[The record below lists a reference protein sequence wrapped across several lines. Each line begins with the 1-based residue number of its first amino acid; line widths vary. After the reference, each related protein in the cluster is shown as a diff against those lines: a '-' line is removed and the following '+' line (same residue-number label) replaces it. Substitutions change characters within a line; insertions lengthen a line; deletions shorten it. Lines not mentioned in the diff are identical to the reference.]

1 MSECKFVCN
10 YWSVLKDAAVTLT
23 EKQHD
28 CYLNK
33 LDYYH
38 VPGVIG
44 AKAYFIRQEGAK
56 RIVDEGI
63 ITEITANKRNDSFAV
78 KFVINYEDGL
88 CIQRKEVIYG
98 IDGFVTEEEARVGLA
113 LMEI

>member
-1 MSECKFVCN
+1 MSECKFDCN
-10 YWSVLKDAAVTLT
+10 YWSVLKDAAKTLT
-23 EKQHD
+23 EKQLD
-28 CYLNK
+28 DYLNK

-44 AKAYFIRQEGAK
+44 AKAYFIREEGAK
-56 RIVDEGI
+56 RIIDEGI
-63 ITEITANKRNDSFAV
+63 ITQISANKRNDSFAV

-88 CIQRKEVIYG
+88 YIQRKEVIYG
-98 IDGFVTEEEARVGLA
+98 IDGFVTEEEAKFGLA

>member
-10 YWSVLKDAAVTLT
+10 YWSVLKDTAETLT
-23 EKQHD
+23 EKQLD
-28 CYLNK
+28 DYLNK

-56 RIVDEGI
+56 RIIDEGI
-63 ITEITANKRNDSFAV
+63 ITDITAVKRNDSFCV
-78 KFVINYEDGL
+78 RFVVNYEDGL